1 MNRKLTHTNI
11 HSYAIEIL
19 PNFKLNTSWA
29 HKPRTLQCLTVERKK
44 LTYTNQSN
52 WQFIKNDTVI
62 SNNIFCNLQQ
72 TLQTW
77 KVWWCRQGFQV
88 LWKKFPAPN
97 MLPVDGKHFLTCT
110 IQNHI
115 NGLCWVKN
123 NTNSDCSLDLT
134 SCMCKDPISSCQEFS
149 YLRFKHW
156 IPFREVM
163 NIVLPSAGTSFCWV
177 QYWIISFGQNV
188 TWNPNWTKNFRKIC
202 AIIFWPSA
210 RLWSAFLSIACCMM
224 LVNA

>member
-29 HKPRTLQCLTVERKK
+29 HKPRTLQCLTVKRKK

-62 SNNIFCNLQQ
+62 SNNIFWNLQR

-88 LWKKFPAPN
+88 LWNKFPAPN

-123 NTNSDCSLDLT
+123 NTNKQWLLTRFNFLHVQGPHKLLSRILLPPFQALDTL
-134 SCMCKDPISSCQEFS
+134 
-149 YLRFKHW
+149 
-156 IPFREVM
+156 
-163 NIVLPSAGTSFCWV
+163 
-177 QYWIISFGQNV
+177 
-188 TWNPNWTKNFRKIC
+188 
-202 AIIFWPSA
+202 
-210 RLWSAFLSIACCMM
+210 
-224 LVNA
+224 